1 MTRPLALLCL
11 ALTAANACAAD
22 DTKTLHDFF
31 AAEWEYTMQRNPT
44 WASQL
49 GDRRWNDRWEEVS
62 PAAIEAEHQHNH
74 DALARLR
81 KVDRKSLSPRDQ
93 LNYDL
98 FEHRLT
104 QSIRAGVRENGQET

>member
-22 DTKTLHDFF
+22 DTKALHDFF

-49 GDRRWNDRWEEVS
+49 GNRRWNARWDDLS

-81 KVDRKSLSPRDQ
+81 KRPGNLSFPPSAQ
-93 LNYDL
+93 
-98 FEHRLT
+98 
-104 QSIRAGVRENGQET
+104 